1 MYTLGIYFFF
11 VRNNYFKTPI
21 ENFKQ
26 NWGQFSWIG
35 TNTVFEHFQRF
46 HQKCYS
52 NEPPT
57 RLNFCCNGH
66 VNCEDMYMLTTVILW
81 KCTLFPSL
89 DDILL
94 LFHSHKQIKCNGTN
108 VLNFKKVGC
117 MVFFQKFSIISI
129 LGLMYHKCTV
139 ENRNSCI
146 CHLYN
151 VSIFYGYKIV

>member
-57 RLNFCCNGH
+57 RLYFCCNGH

-117 MVFFQKFSIISI
+117 TFFFKSFQSLVF
-129 LGLMYHKCTV
+129 
-139 ENRNSCI
+139 
-146 CHLYN
+146 
-151 VSIFYGYKIV
+151 

>member
-129 LGLMYHKCTV
+129 LGLMYHKCIV

-151 VSIFYGYKIV
+151 VSILYGYKIV

>member
-11 VRNNYFKTPI
+11 LRNNYFKTPI

-57 RLNFCCNGH
+57 RLTFCCNGH

-108 VLNFKKVGC
+108 VLNLKKVGC
-117 MVFFQKFSIISI
+117 TFFFQKFSIISI
-129 LGLMYHKCTV
+129 LGLMYHKCIV

-151 VSIFYGYKIV
+151 VSILYGYKIV